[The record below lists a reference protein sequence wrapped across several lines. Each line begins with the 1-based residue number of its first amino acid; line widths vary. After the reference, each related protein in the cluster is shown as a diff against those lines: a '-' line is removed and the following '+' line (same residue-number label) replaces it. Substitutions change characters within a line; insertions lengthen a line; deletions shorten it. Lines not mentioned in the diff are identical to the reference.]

1 MKIAVLLALLSVS
14 ECSIVIGQVGQSVTL
29 PCRYDI
35 KRNGACSMCWNR
47 GEIPN
52 SGCSN
57 PLISTDGNKVTQGDS
72 RKYQLLGR
80 LDRGDVSLTILNLT
94 ESDAGRYG
102 CRVEIPGW
110 FNDQKHHFELQVI
123 KGSPTTTGT
132 PGPSETSTR
141 PAQSTTAGQLT
152 STQDSKTSS
161 SSLVKLEQEN
171 TNVVVVLVLV
181 LFGVI
186 TVLTVIGVFILV
198 RRWRQLNKMP
208 RQQQQISTVT
218 FSLTPSALQLH
229 RQSSAVE
236 NIYQIEGG
244 EYESCP

>member
-35 KRNGACSMCWNR
+35 KRNGACSMCWSR

-102 CRVEIPGW
+102 CRVEMPGW

-123 KGSPTTTGT
+123 KGVQTTT
-132 PGPSETSTR
+132 ETS
-141 PAQSTTAGQLT
+141 AETTTEGQLT
-152 STQDSKTSS
+152 STVSRLTSPSPSPSSPSS
-161 SSLVKLEQEN
+161 SMKAEVSSGEI
-171 TNVVVVLVLV
+171 LVLV
-181 LFGVI
+181 LAVFGLEI
-186 TVLTVIGVFILV
+186 LTIPSLILV
-198 RRWRQLNKMP
+198 
-208 RQQQQISTVT
+208 
-218 FSLTPSALQLH
+218 FSESDLSCL
-229 RQSSAVE
+229 SSVL
-236 NIYQIEGG
+236 
-244 EYESCP
+244 